1 MPYRILLRRDLS
13 QNWNYND
20 PVLMSGEPGYEMDT
34 RKFKMGDGQTPWS
47 QLPYYLGATGPVGV
61 AGPTGPSGSAGP
73 TGPSGDA
80 TLTSVTYDE
89 LVDLIDTS
97 ALTPGSSYLITDF
110 RTCYDQPDFNSF
122 RNGIIGDNYKESAIE
137 PIVVF
142 ATSTDTISSTAYQP
156 NYPKDRIQYDW
167 TFNQT
172 ERTNGVAYGRI
183 TERIDEFNNRTDYDH
198 RTILFKRYSY
208 IEIDVDNPLPGTVT
222 VTPTSSTEMDVI
234 GVNTNFESLTVGQY
248 IGFSNDNF
256 RAYEITGI
264 DSNTEMYITGLTN
277 TNLGAEN
284 NIYPVVTEGNGKI
297 YYQNNI
303 STDYTEHYTFDYENI
318 NINNY
323 IGDFANLYNYEEP
336 DFILANNVFQ
346 GFSNN
351 YINNTFGDAC
361 YNNSF
366 RANCG
371 DNTIGNY
378 FYNNTTDN
386 NFNANLIG
394 NSFFGN
400 RITAAFERNRIGEN
414 FYNNYIVQNE
424 FYRNNIM
431 NSFNSN
437 IISGNDFQNNEI
449 GNQFQGN
456 LLRNGQFYK
465 NDIGNDYNNNKIY
478 SDFYGNLIGN
488 GYNIN
493 DVYCPFG
500 DNIIGEYF
508 QNNNLGDV
516 NNPGSVSFYSNKI
529 GVTFQNNTMESNTDN
544 NVIGNNF
551 EENTISGLF
560 QHNQI
565 FNGFKGNLVNNGVSF
580 ESNQTGFLFLGNE
593 FNGNCSNNI
602 FGVVILGNDFLGTVE
617 SNNIGGG
624 FFTNTIGGGFFN
636 NKTGSASQNNVIGE
650 NFRNNEIGNL
660 FQDNQ
665 IGDEFGGDSGS
676 YLGNKIG
683 NNFDG
688 NIISGYFYNNTIP
701 DNFTSNTIGDYFQWN
716 IINTVIAS
724 TDFTADYGNITDF
737 TYSAGATGL
746 PDALYSLL
754 STTTNGNGVNAT
766 FDVVVS
772 GGVVSDVNIDNSGKL
787 YNIGNTLTIS
797 GTDIGGVSGAISGFV
812 SDGIGKTGSNG
823 IYNAIIAG
831 GTGSGEN
838 ASFNITVTSDLVSN
852 IEINDAG
859 VGYKVDD
866 LLVISGDSFGGT
878 NGSDDITI
886 EVTSVYSDDITIT
899 VTDVSP
905 NPSVYEPY
913 TCQIFEK
920 KLVGEG
926 TNKRLSFYD
935 ENDILTIT
943 NITE

>member
-478 SDFYGNLIGN
+478 SDFYGN
-488 GYNIN
+488 
-493 DVYCPFG
+493 
-500 DNIIGEYF
+500 
-508 QNNNLGDV
+508 
-516 NNPGSVSFYSNKI
+516 
-529 GVTFQNNTMESNTDN
+529 
-544 NVIGNNF
+544 
-551 EENTISGLF
+551 
-560 QHNQI
+560 
-565 FNGFKGNLVNNGVSF
+565 
-580 ESNQTGFLFLGNE
+580 
-593 FNGNCSNNI
+593 
-602 FGVVILGNDFLGTVE
+602 
-617 SNNIGGG
+617 
-624 FFTNTIGGGFFN
+624 
-636 NKTGSASQNNVIGE
+636 
-650 NFRNNEIGNL
+650 
-660 FQDNQ
+660 
-665 IGDEFGGDSGS
+665 
-676 YLGNKIG
+676 KIG

-766 FDVVVS
+766 FDVDVS

-920 KLVGEG
+920 KLVGGG

>member
-61 AGPTGPSGSAGP
+61 AGPTGP

-437 IISGNDFQNNEI
+437 IISGNNFQNNEI

-478 SDFYGNLIGN
+478 SDFY
-488 GYNIN
+488 
-493 DVYCPFG
+493 
-500 DNIIGEYF
+500 
-508 QNNNLGDV
+508 
-516 NNPGSVSFYSNKI
+516 
-529 GVTFQNNTMESNTDN
+529 
-544 NVIGNNF
+544 
-551 EENTISGLF
+551 
-560 QHNQI
+560 
-565 FNGFKGNLVNNGVSF
+565 
-580 ESNQTGFLFLGNE
+580 
-593 FNGNCSNNI
+593 
-602 FGVVILGNDFLGTVE
+602 
-617 SNNIGGG
+617 
-624 FFTNTIGGGFFN
+624 
-636 NKTGSASQNNVIGE
+636 
-650 NFRNNEIGNL
+650 
-660 FQDNQ
+660 
-665 IGDEFGGDSGS
+665 
-676 YLGNKIG
+676 GNKIG

-766 FDVVVS
+766 FDVDVS

-920 KLVGEG
+920 KLVGGG

>member
-61 AGPTGPSGSAGP
+61 AGPTGP

-478 SDFYGNLIGN
+478 SDFYGN
-488 GYNIN
+488 
-493 DVYCPFG
+493 
-500 DNIIGEYF
+500 
-508 QNNNLGDV
+508 
-516 NNPGSVSFYSNKI
+516 
-529 GVTFQNNTMESNTDN
+529 
-544 NVIGNNF
+544 
-551 EENTISGLF
+551 
-560 QHNQI
+560 
-565 FNGFKGNLVNNGVSF
+565 
-580 ESNQTGFLFLGNE
+580 
-593 FNGNCSNNI
+593 
-602 FGVVILGNDFLGTVE
+602 
-617 SNNIGGG
+617 
-624 FFTNTIGGGFFN
+624 
-636 NKTGSASQNNVIGE
+636 
-650 NFRNNEIGNL
+650 
-660 FQDNQ
+660 
-665 IGDEFGGDSGS
+665 
-676 YLGNKIG
+676 KIG

-766 FDVVVS
+766 FDVDVS

-920 KLVGEG
+920 KLVGGG